1 MRAQPAMTPDP
12 PPPSSDNGKQ
22 LSPRH
27 RPTLGNLSKDT
38 TELDLWAFED
48 DLESPE
54 STVVDP
60 QRGTSGAI
68 PAPRERRIVKS
79 REVASKEEASTE
91 TGGERI
97 KMNVGRSR
105 LQPQPAPLITPQS
118 PESEFDDLEN
128 WEDVPKEEL
137 LDDLSDEPAPI
148 LLTPE
153 PPAPQPASIK
163 MADAGKPSV
172 ADAPEAA
179 DDDEFSSKKRP
190 DAKPLPLRPHLG
202 LSHVERAGMLALMVL
217 LLAGG
222 LLTYFYSIRR
232 LPTESTRAGT
242 GDFPIKGSMITVDS
256 ATTYWRIPISEGP
269 KADTF
274 RRGTELLPVLILKIS
289 DGRGAIRVLFRN
301 DQRAVIGDAV
311 THTIEGAENLEIP
324 ATAGFDDIGMHAA
337 YRTGGSKPWTIEV
350 FEAASETASGK
361 DFKRLFEINISTDRR

>member
-1 MRAQPAMTPDP
+1 MTSDP

-22 LSPRH
+22 LPPRH
-27 RPTLGNLSKDT
+27 RPTLGNLSTDT

-54 STVVDP
+54 STIAEP

-79 REVASKEEASTE
+79 REVSPKDEAATE

-105 LQPQPAPLITPQS
+105 LQPQPAPLITHPS

-128 WEDVPKEEL
+128 WEDVSKEEVL
-137 LDDLSDEPAPI
+137 GDLSDEAAPI

-153 PPAPQPASIK
+153 LPAPQPASTK
-163 MADAGKPSV
+163 AADAKKPSV
-172 ADAPEAA
+172 ADVPEAA
-179 DDDEFSSKKRP
+179 GDDEFSSTNRP

-202 LSHVERAGMLALMVL
+202 LSLVERAGMIALMVL

-222 LLTYFYSIRR
+222 LLTYFYSIKR

-256 ATTYWRIPISEGP
+256 ATTYWRIPVSEGP
-269 KADTF
+269 KTDTF
-274 RRGTELLPVLILKIS
+274 RRGTELLPVLVLKIS

-301 DQRAVIGDAV
+301 DERAVIGDAV
-311 THTIEGAENLEIP
+311 TRTIQGAGDLEIP